1 MLHNSLS
8 KITGH
13 VKNIEDRHDK
23 LENNNKALKD
33 FLEAMET
40 SISRTR

>member
-13 VKNIEDRHDK
+13 VKTIEETHDK
-23 LENNNKALKD
+23 LENNNKVLKD
-33 FLEAMET
+33 FLEAVET
-40 SISRTR
+40 SISRAR